1 MIIELKQWLS
11 VNIPEIVDDLNEPAT
26 SDEIGKIENQ
36 LGVALPEDFKDM
48 YLEHNGQSGEGDIQ
62 GVFYGLSFLS
72 LEDVNEE
79 LIIWAEIVDSGMND
93 DVCSKSH
100 VSGMI
105 KENYANKLW
114 IPFAYD
120 GGGNILGLDLDPG
133 EKGTIGQVI
142 NFGADEDTKYVL
154 ASSFS
159 KFMAWYVK
167 ELEKGNYRIKDQGF
181 HTKKPPT
188 EHFLDSVKVMFR

>member
-120 GGGNILGLDLDPG
+120 GGGNILGLDLDP
-133 EKGTIGQVI
+133 
-142 NFGADEDTKYVL
+142 YVL